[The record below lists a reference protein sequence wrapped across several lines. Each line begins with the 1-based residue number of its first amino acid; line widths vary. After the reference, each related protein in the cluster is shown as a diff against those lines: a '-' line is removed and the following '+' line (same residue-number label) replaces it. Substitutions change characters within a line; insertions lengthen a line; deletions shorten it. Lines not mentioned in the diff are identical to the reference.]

1 MLNKQELEFV
11 KEILQKIEEGVIVD
25 IGSGSGFLSIEIAKN
40 ASNFKVY
47 GINLS
52 KKMVKIASAH
62 TKDLKNI
69 RFKHGNAE
77 DLSFKDE
84 FVDLIV
90 STGSFHH

>member
-1 MLNKQELEFV
+1 
-11 KEILQKIEEGVIVD
+11 
-25 IGSGSGFLSIEIAKN
+25 
-40 ASNFKVY
+40 
-47 GINLS
+47 
-52 KKMVKIASAH
+52 MVKIASAH

-77 DLSFKDE
+77 DLLFKDE